1 MVFGWVGRDMAGAC
15 ACWRRELWQV
25 KCPPP
30 PGLNTVGFWTG
41 AEGCCIIGEGFAR
54 LQACDGALCC
64 LNPGTGRTSLVLYC
78 TSYYCRVVCMDCGD
92 NTCRHEL
99 QQRLSALNPA
109 LAERVA
115 QLSSSGI
122 SSRGAWQRALRAGT
136 AADAR
141 KVVQESREATEQ
153 VWGACGGCVLLWVC
167 AGVCVFVCGP

>member
-1 MVFGWVGRDMAGAC
+1 
-15 ACWRRELWQV
+15 
-25 KCPPP
+25 
-30 PGLNTVGFWTG
+30 
-41 AEGCCIIGEGFAR
+41 
-54 LQACDGALCC
+54 
-64 LNPGTGRTSLVLYC
+64 
-78 TSYYCRVVCMDCGD
+78 MDCGD

-115 QLSSSGI
+115 QLSGSGI

-153 VWGACGGCVLLWVC
+153 VWSLWRLCALGARVC
-167 AGVCVFVCGP
+167 RHMA